1 MRILLS
7 FILFFLLFHNLAYA
21 QVAGTPPVFACS
33 ASQWIDELKGSNNP
47 VCTQPAFTD
56 LSGSLA
62 DTQCPDASASVE
74 GCVTIGTQTFAGE
87 KTIQD
92 PFHFLSYYELGEIAE
107 PTTPS
112 ADIARV
118 YVADENGKTRLFLKT
133 PDGSVIQINQD
144 SYIVGTNRS
153 GATANPGEV
162 FYIDGSTG
170 QVADFKKAKADSATT
185 MPAVA
190 MALDTILDTN
200 TGRFMTFGVGRDLDT
215 NAFTEADKLYV
226 SAATA
231 GALTTT
237 IPTHPNLEQR
247 VGVVIRKHPSLGSIA
262 VFFGATR
269 GAEDGTNQ
277 SSFVIGTSEATSVV
291 LQSNSTGTQKTAN
304 LPDATGEVSLLGQ
317 LISFI
322 TPAEIADECAGLE
335 ALRRNAGDSA
345 WECFTPGGGGD
356 SITVNTTEATDAN
369 FLDNIYI
376 AYAINTASSPDDI
389 TSKFVY
395 NAASGDH
402 GLLANE
408 SAFAANGFVF
418 EGATANTIET
428 YLQVTDPTV
437 SDKTFTIP
445 NGDSVAVIADAGA
458 ANNFLTAISTG
469 GVISKAQP
477 TISNIVSFNYV
488 ASVATTTPLSGG
500 AAGSSGA
507 ILTLSIADA
516 VANAS
521 TKGAATFATND
532 FDSSTGLIS
541 LDYTNGQA
549 ATGSV
554 KGFLT
559 SADWTTFNNKVAT
572 TRTISTSTGL
582 TGGGDLSANR
592 TLLFNYANTLAGN
605 PTFNAKECVFVTEGT
620 SGGGFLCEGSAGGN
634 TNEQLY
640 LFPAVDGADTTN
652 YIPVN
657 AAQVTSV
664 DGRSLTVNAGVLDA
678 DAELYTDRKCANID
692 PAATTTDWF
701 IYKMPFAGTAT
712 EIGCIVDAATSVVL
726 TFRECDANGG
736 TCGNTGSAI
745 TCATTWTTQTITDS
759 ALDDN
764 DILRITRGT
773 VTGSPTQAFACIKFT
788 AND

>member
-47 VCTQPAFTD
+47 ICTQPAFTD

-107 PTTPS
+107 PTTPG

-237 IPTHPNLEQR
+237 IPTHPNFEQR
-247 VGVVIRKHPSLGSIA
+247 VGVVIRKHPNLGSIA

-269 GAEDGTNQ
+269 GAEDGTNKAA
-277 SSFVIGTSEATSVV
+277 FTIGTSGATSVV

-304 LPDATGEVSLLGQ
+304 FPDATGEVSLLGQ

-345 WECFTPGGGGD
+345 WECFTPGGG
-356 SITVNTTEATDAN
+356 
-369 FLDNIYI
+369 L
-376 AYAINTASSPDDI
+376 
-389 TSKFVY
+389 
-395 NAASGDH
+395 
-402 GLLANE
+402 
-408 SAFAANGFVF
+408 
-418 EGATANTIET
+418 
-428 YLQVTDPTV
+428 
-437 SDKTFTIP
+437 SD
-445 NGDSVAVIADAGA
+445 DSVDYSHIFYTNTLGGNPAMLSDEC
-458 ANNFLTAISTG
+458 FFMSTATG
-469 GVISKAQP
+469 GCFI
-477 TISNIVSFNYV
+477 
-488 ASVATTTPLSGG
+488 
-500 AAGSSGA
+500 
-507 ILTLSIADA
+507 
-516 VANAS
+516 
-521 TKGAATFATND
+521 
-532 FDSSTGLIS
+532 
-541 LDYTNGQA
+541 
-549 ATGSV
+549 
-554 KGFLT
+554 
-559 SADWTTFNNKVAT
+559 
-572 TRTISTSTGL
+572 
-582 TGGGDLSANR
+582 
-592 TLLFNYANTLAGN
+592 
-605 PTFNAKECVFVTEGT
+605 
-620 SGGGFLCEGSAGGN
+620 CEGSTAN
-634 TNEQLY
+634 TNEQAY
-640 LFPAVDGADTTN
+640 CFPDVDGVDTTQGIVIDTATQTLTN
-652 YIPVN
+652 KTLTAADN
-657 AAQVTSV
+657 AIEADDLICTDCIGDTEVTTNAGTSLAADLEEEAHCSEH
-664 DGRSLTVNAGVLDA
+664 DGRSTTCNSEVLDA
-678 DAELYTDRKCANID
+678 DAELYTDVKCINID
-692 PAATTTDWF
+692 PAATTTNWLF
-701 IYKMPFAGTAT
+701 WRT
-712 EIGCIVDAATSVVL
+712 ELAITVTGIDCIVDAATSVIMTL
-726 TFRECDANGG
+726 QECDANGG
-736 TCGNTGSAI
+736 TCGNTEAAI
-745 TCATTWTTQTITDS
+745 TCAVTNTTESGGI
-759 ALDDN
+759 DDAAI
-764 DILRITRGT
+764 DAGDWIRVTRGT
-773 VTGSPTQAFACIKFT
+773 VTGSPTQVNLCMTFT
-788 AND
+788 YND